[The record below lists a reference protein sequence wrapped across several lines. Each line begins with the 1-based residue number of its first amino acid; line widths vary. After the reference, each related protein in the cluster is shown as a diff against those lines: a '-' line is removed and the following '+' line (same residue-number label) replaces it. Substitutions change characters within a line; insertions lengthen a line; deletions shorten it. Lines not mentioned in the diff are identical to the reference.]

1 MSKSNP
7 MNAEYRKRVKK
18 VRAAIKGN
26 YPKIA
31 KQTEFSIDTVRSV
44 MSLRLRNDEILIAAE
59 AYAMHLENFPANA

>member
-1 MSKSNP
+1 

-44 MSLRLRNDEILIAAE
+44 MSLRLRNDEILFAAE
-59 AYAMHLENFPANA
+59 AFALHLETFETNA